1 MTRTRSRRGT
11 CAAMIRRVTLASLI
25 GLVAIGFT
33 GCGNSGFAPG
43 DVAGRPQGQTTTCA
57 FSVSYHDTG
66 YIGTYPPV
74 PFEIGE
80 RIGTATIPPCN
91 DTGQDHEG
99 PVDTVAVYRIEGLDP
114 SDALAVR
121 SGPDDELQLVAA
133 FTGSGPSPAVDAY
146 IAERNPNGSIL
157 VTPDR
162 NLHDG
167 DTVTVTIR
175 GLDPGT
181 EAMLAQCASV
191 QGAFAC
197 VTRSIGP
204 VPPASSTSSSSSSTS
219 TSTAPSTDTGRA
231 QAPTTA
237 IPGPN
242 TVVEVPLQLHE
253 PLRGHLELFDSQ
265 GNRVTDRKAPG
276 HVACHGIGGLSC
288 LVAVRGTHNRQ
299 RVVRYATIG
308 FATGESP
315 PSTPD

>member
-1 MTRTRSRRGT
+1 M
-11 CAAMIRRVTLASLI
+11 AA
-25 GLVAIGFT
+25 
-33 GCGNSGFAPG
+33 GFAGCSNSHSQPHG
-43 DVAGRPQGQTTTCA
+43 NATCA
-57 FSVSYHDTG
+57 FSVSYRDTG

-74 PFEIGE
+74 PFEIAE

-91 DTGQDHEG
+91 DTGQAHDDE
-99 PVDTVAVYRIEGLDP
+99 PIDTLAAYRIEGLAP
-114 SDALAVR
+114 SDAIVVR

-181 EAMLAQCASV
+181 EAMLAQCASA

-197 VTRSIGP
+197 LTHSIGA
-204 VPPASSTSSSSSSTS
+204 VPPAPPTSSSSTS
-219 TSTAPSTDTGRA
+219 PSTAPTTDAGRA
-231 QAPTTA
+231 QTPATA

-242 TVVEVPLQLHE
+242 TVVEVRLQVHD
-253 PLRGHLELFDSQ
+253 PVRGDLELFDSQ
-265 GNRVTDRKAPG
+265 GNRVTGRKAPVQ
-276 HVACHGIGGLSC
+276 VACHGAGGLPC
-288 LVAVRGTHNRQ
+288 LVAVRGTHNGE
-299 RVVRYATIG
+299 RVVRYAAIG
-308 FATGESP
+308 FATRGSP
-315 PSTPD
+315 TSTPD